1 MLQMKM
7 EILLLED
14 GGATKM
20 VNFNKL
26 QWTDSGMQLVYHE
39 IVDMTVGKER

>member
-1 MLQMKM
+1 M

-14 GGATKM
+14 EGATKM
-20 VNFNKL
+20 VSFNKL
-26 QWTDSGMQLVYHE
+26 QWTDSSLLLVYHE